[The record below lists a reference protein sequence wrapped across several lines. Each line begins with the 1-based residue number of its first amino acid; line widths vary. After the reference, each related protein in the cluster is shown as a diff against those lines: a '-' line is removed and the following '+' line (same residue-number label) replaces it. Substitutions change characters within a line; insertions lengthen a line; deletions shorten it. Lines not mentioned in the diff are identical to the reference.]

1 MSFEDDLRITLRD
14 RASETMPPADL
25 LTETNKGVRRDQR
38 RRRWLATGVAVVA
51 AGAILAVPL
60 AIRGDGGLSP
70 RLPAAPVTSLPDVA
84 GLGPWEPIVT
94 FDLRP
99 GWVPD
104 GVGPPTLELMGPNQV
119 LRYEKDTQILAAE
132 FGPLEPEWEVE
143 ATAESSTTI
152 GDRPAI
158 VHTADD
164 YDGAAPGHR
173 YVAVRWKTAE
183 DKWVQVTSLA
193 PYSEEAVLRFAREL
207 GSEPGVVPPVPP
219 TFTFAEHMAGM
230 APQYVGPTMVCQVP
244 QEMSG
249 RQRQPEGLCVYTL
262 EEKFAPGPHGE
273 RLLIG
278 GRPAYLY
285 LDGGIFDIDLSGGRT
300 LRIEWDQQ
308 TIPLG
313 RERIL
318 RFAAGITYRG

>member
-25 LTETNKGVRRDQR
+25 LTETIQGVRRDQR
-38 RRRWLATGVAVVA
+38 RRRWLATGVAVVTA
-51 AGAILAVPL
+51 AAVLAVPL
-60 AIRGDGGLSP
+60 VIRNGDGSSSGV
-70 RLPAAPVTSLPDVA
+70 PAAPGPSLPDMS
-84 GLGPWEPIVT
+84 GLGPWEPMPV

-99 GWVPD
+99 GYVPE
-104 GVGPPTLELMGPNQV
+104 GVGPTTLEMMGPNQV
-119 LRYEKDTQILAAE
+119 LRYEKDTQMLAAE

-164 YDGAAPGHR
+164 YDGAAPGYR
-173 YVAVRWKTAE
+173 YVGVRWKTGE
-183 DKWVQVTSLA
+183 DKWVQVTSLG
-193 PYSEEAVLRFAREL
+193 PYSEEEVLRFAREL
-207 GSEPGVVPPVPP
+207 GSEPGVVPPALP
-219 TFTFAEHMAGM
+219 TFTFAEHIAGM
-230 APQYVGPTMVCQVP
+230 APQYVSPTMVCQVP

-249 RQRQPEGLCVYTL
+249 KQQQPEGLCVYVL
-262 EEKFAPGPHGE
+262 EEEFEPRPHGE
-273 RLLIG
+273 RLIIG
-278 GRPAYLY
+278 GKQACLNV
-285 LDGGIFDIDLSGGRT
+285 DAGIFDIDLDGGRT
-300 LRIEWDQQ
+300 LRIEWDQR

>member
-14 RASETMPPADL
+14 RASETLPPADL
-25 LTETNKGVRRDQR
+25 LTETYQGVRRNQR
-38 RRRWLATGVAVVA
+38 RRRWLATGAAVVT

-60 AIRGDGGLSP
+60 VIRGDSGSP
-70 RLPAAPVTSLPDVA
+70 PHLPVASGPSLPDVA
-84 GLGPWEPIVT
+84 DLGRWQPIAT

-99 GWVPD
+99 GWVPE
-104 GVGPPTLELMGPNQV
+104 GVGPATLEVMGPNQV
-119 LRYEKDTQILAAE
+119 LRYEKDTQMLAAE

-164 YDGAAPGHR
+164 YDGAAPGYR
-173 YVAVRWKTAE
+173 FVAVRWQTAE
-183 DKWVQVTSLA
+183 GKWVQVTSLG
-193 PYSEEAVLRFAREL
+193 PYSDGDVLRFAREL
-207 GSEPGVVPPVPP
+207 GNEPGIVPPVLSA
-219 TFTFAEHMAGM
+219 FTFADPLAGM
-230 APQYVGPTMVCQVP
+230 AQQYLGPAMVCVVP
-244 QEMSG
+244 REMSG
-249 RQRQPEGLCVYTL
+249 KQRHPEGLCVYVL
-262 EEKFAPGPHGE
+262 EEKFEPRPHGE
-273 RLLIG
+273 RLLIA
-278 GRPAYLY
+278 GRQACLNV
-285 LDGGIFDIDLSGGRT
+285 DAGIFDTDLGGGRT
-300 LRIEWDQQ
+300 LRIEWDQR